1 MKMKKIAVLLSVIL
15 AVQGFIP
22 DTALF
27 ASETAS
33 GNEAYATVI
42 EDGGG
47 AEAIGYEAPEVEE
60 AETEEEDSISSDCLD
75 ADDTAAEIQWPSNA
89 TTVSAGSYDR
99 IYKYRDG
106 RGYGFAFW
114 VEGGNSARSEL
125 NQWDKDSI
133 IIRIDAQQI
142 IKADS
147 ERVNDDGSR
156 VYFNA
161 GFLPDSISTG
171 LHAIEV
177 AVKKNDV
184 WMTGSF
190 KAEFKDETTVS
201 IDTVIR
207 HEVNEYEY
215 FSAKKDGFIRKFQG
229 WTNLLSDDDEISS
242 VILCKSGSDTA
253 VATGDIR
260 DRDKYTGR
268 PDVHYLDYDFYGRNW
283 YMVASMPYVDSV
295 IYCGVDF
302 TLQEAVSE
310 GWYDILITNT
320 SGLKTRFKNAYYATN
335 KPVVYYIGSQY
346 FTPPL
351 ALPGSGR
358 YVSRYVYGI
367 NIPGDGSLMPVLY
380 KDNRRVSGE
389 AYGIEPNGQGWGM
402 GFRLKKADDEVW
414 SSSEEDNYLNLK
426 AGIEGIE
433 WLTDVR
439 TDLNS
444 QELREKGINDY
455 WFYNGDRMGLIGSN
469 LLLDEKWVKGADEIG
484 VIGYTGDKEVF
495 SEKCSPVKY
504 CDGGCFIHLT
514 KKHESYADFIDGEWI
529 YSTYK
534 LYKTKDGK
542 KEYSDS
548 FYYDFIA
555 TDSIHTPISDILW
568 EETMDDMSYW
578 HYDGWWRPDHPE
590 VRFAITPVD
599 SMEVIAAGEVDKNKS
614 ILGCLTDSEERETVS
629 SMPFMRVLFY
639 DPMGMITHGQYIL
652 GDGSEPEEDEFEEVI
667 PVKGKIALEA
677 PDFAVAKWKSS
688 NKGIA
693 SVNKYGVVTG
703 KSAGKALITAIGK
716 GTNPYNKNYTIY
728 VEKPVLKNATLYNWD
743 SFNIN
748 RKVSGVS
755 RLKPV
760 GYDSSDPSVLSIDDS
775 GNVTVKKGGRSKLT
789 IYYKYG
795 SVSSAYTVKLPC
807 FKKGEISMLESKT
820 KKLSVVNKN
829 SASSIVFTSSNEEVA
844 TVAYNGTITA
854 ISPGF
859 TKISLLVNGEVYD
872 VCKVTV
878 LKPLID
884 QRSINL
890 KPGKSM
896 KLKLLNKSK
905 NTVLVSSDNT
915 VATVTQG
922 GKVRGI
928 SKGTAVISTKID
940 GTVYD
945 TCTVTVY

>member
-1 MKMKKIAVLLSVIL
+1 MIL
-15 AVQGFIP
+15 KR
-22 DTALF
+22 
-27 ASETAS
+27 
-33 GNEAYATVI
+33 
-42 EDGGG
+42 
-47 AEAIGYEAPEVEE
+47 
-60 AETEEEDSISSDCLD
+60 
-75 ADDTAAEIQWPSNA
+75 W
-89 TTVSAGSYDR
+89 
-99 IYKYRDG
+99 
-106 RGYGFAFW
+106 
-114 VEGGNSARSEL
+114 
-125 NQWDKDSI
+125 
-133 IIRIDAQQI
+133 
-142 IKADS
+142 
-147 ERVNDDGSR
+147 
-156 VYFNA
+156 
-161 GFLPDSISTG
+161 
-171 LHAIEV
+171 H
-177 AVKKNDV
+177 
-184 WMTGSF
+184 
-190 KAEFKDETTVS
+190 
-201 IDTVIR
+201 
-207 HEVNEYEY
+207 
-215 FSAKKDGFIRKFQG
+215 
-229 WTNLLSDDDEISS
+229 
-242 VILCKSGSDTA
+242 
-253 VATGDIR
+253 
-260 DRDKYTGR
+260 
-268 PDVHYLDYDFYGRNW
+268 
-283 YMVASMPYVDSV
+283 
-295 IYCGVDF
+295 
-302 TLQEAVSE
+302 
-310 GWYDILITNT
+310 
-320 SGLKTRFKNAYYATN
+320 
-335 KPVVYYIGSQY
+335 
-346 FTPPL
+346 
-351 ALPGSGR
+351 
-358 YVSRYVYGI
+358 
-367 NIPGDGSLMPVLY
+367 
-380 KDNRRVSGE
+380 
-389 AYGIEPNGQGWGM
+389 
-402 GFRLKKADDEVW
+402 
-414 SSSEEDNYLNLK
+414 
-426 AGIEGIE
+426 
-433 WLTDVR
+433 
-439 TDLNS
+439 
-444 QELREKGINDY
+444 
-455 WFYNGDRMGLIGSN
+455 
-469 LLLDEKWVKGADEIG
+469 
-484 VIGYTGDKEVF
+484 
-495 SEKCSPVKY
+495 
-504 CDGGCFIHLT
+504 
-514 KKHESYADFIDGEWI
+514 GEWI
-529 YSTYK
+529 YNTYK

-555 TDSIHTPISDILW
+555 TDSIHTPISDILSDAYLDW
-568 EETMDDMSYW
+568 GIY
-578 HYDGWWRPDHPE
+578 GWWRPDHPE
-590 VRFAITPVD
+590 VRFTITPVD

-760 GYDSSDPSVLSIDDS
+760 GYDSSDPSVLSVDDG
-775 GNVTVKKGGRSKLT
+775 GNVTVKKGGKSKLT
-789 IYYKYG
+789 VYYKYG
-795 SVSSAYTVKLPC
+795 SVSATYTVKLPC